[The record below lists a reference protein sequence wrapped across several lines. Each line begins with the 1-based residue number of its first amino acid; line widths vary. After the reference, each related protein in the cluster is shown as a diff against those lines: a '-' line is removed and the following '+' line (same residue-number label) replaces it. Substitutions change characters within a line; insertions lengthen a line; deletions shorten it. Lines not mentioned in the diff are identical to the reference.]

1 MLEKHLDLV
10 SSVAPVTLERDVRQP
25 AIACCLVH
33 PGERDRQDLG
43 DLSRGKKPIL
53 AHLSTTS
60 LPQAKV
66 AAGLPGSNRSASA
79 IPSLGFPVGT

>member
-53 AHLSTTS
+53 GHLSTTS
-60 LPQAKV
+60 LPQATQ
-66 AAGLPGSNRSASA
+66 PGRGIPRGWKLSRLDPPRS
-79 IPSLGFPVGT
+79 